1 MNRKVRSF
9 KSLLSLSIL
18 SLSLVALSVLPGG
31 QVGPLRAEP
40 GRTGAYELQE
50 AFHRIYDENRSSVV
64 FISTERTVQQQGANN
79 DPFFEYF
86 FGNRSPKEETRK
98 SQAMGTGFI
107 LTADGFVCTNYHVV
121 EKADKIHVRLDKKD
135 IPAKLVGSDPLTDIA
150 LLKLSGVSDLKPV
163 RLGDSDGVR
172 VGDWAIAIGNPFGLD
187 RTFTVGVISA
197 VARRGLDDLGN
208 DHFQTDASIN
218 PGNSGGPLLNLEGE
232 VIGMNRM
239 IVSQSG
245 GNVGIGFAIPA
256 NRVKDIVEQ
265 LRMHGRI
272 RRGFVGVRIVD
283 LTPELARQVKS
294 PVDTGV
300 FVVAVMKNGP
310 AAKAGLKPGDVIV
323 SVGGKPVREPDEVI
337 RIVTAAGAGSTL
349 PFVLYR
355 EGKTLTVQLLVG
367 ERPNQ

>member
-1 MNRKVRSF
+1 MV
-9 KSLLSLSIL
+9 
-18 SLSLVALSVLPGG
+18 VLPLLFAGSSLA
-31 QVGPLRAEP
+31 LRAEP
-40 GRTGAYELQE
+40 PRAGGAYDLQE

-64 FISTERTVQQQGANN
+64 FISTERTVQQQGAAN
-79 DPFFEYF
+79 DPFFEHF
-86 FGNRSPKEETRK
+86 FGNRMPREEARR
-98 SQAMGTGFI
+98 SQAMGTGFV
-107 LTADGFVCTNYHVV
+107 LSADGYVCTNHHVV
-121 EKADKIHVRLDKKD
+121 AGADSIRVRLDRKD
-135 IPAKLVGSDPLTDIA
+135 VAARLVGSDALTDIA
-150 LLKLSGVSDLKPV
+150 VLKLSGVSDLKPV
-163 RLGDSDGVR
+163 RFGDSDAVR

-218 PGNSGGPLLNLEGE
+218 PGNSGGPLLNLEGQ

-239 IVSQSG
+239 IFSQSG

-256 NRVKDIVEQ
+256 NRVREIVEQ
-265 LRMHGRI
+265 LRAHGRI

-294 PVDTGV
+294 PVETGV
-300 FVVAVMKNGP
+300 LVAAVMKNGP
-310 AAKAGLKPGDVIV
+310 AARAGLKAGDVIV

-337 RIVTAAGAGSTL
+337 RIVTATGAGSTL
-349 PFVLYR
+349 PFGIYR
-355 EGKTLTVQLLVG
+355 EGKTLTVQLQVG